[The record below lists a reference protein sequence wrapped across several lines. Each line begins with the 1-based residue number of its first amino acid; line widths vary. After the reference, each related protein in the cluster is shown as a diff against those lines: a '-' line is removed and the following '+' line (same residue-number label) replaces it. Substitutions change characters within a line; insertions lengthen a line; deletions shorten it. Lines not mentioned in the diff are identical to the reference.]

1 MSNRLSIG
9 DLSRRT
15 GCTAQTIRH
24 YERIGVMPPPQ
35 RTIGNQ
41 RRYTA
46 LHLDRLSFIRHAR
59 ELGFSLEQIREL
71 LTLTDYPEQ
80 SCAEIDRIARVN
92 LAAIE
97 SRLRRLE
104 LLRRELRRV
113 ASACRGGRVA
123 DCRVIRVLSLH
134 DRCETGHGRLTEAFE
149 ED

>member
-9 DLSRRT
+9 DLSRHT

-24 YERIGVMPPPQ
+24 YERIGVMPPPR
-35 RTIGNQ
+35 RTAGNQ

-46 LHLDRLSFIRHAR
+46 RHRDRLSFIRHAR

-71 LTLTDYPEQ
+71 LTLTDYPDQ

-104 LLRRELRRV
+104 LLRGELRRM
-113 ASACRGGRVA
+113 ASACRGGRIA

-134 DRCETGHGRLTEAFE
+134 EQCQSGHGRSPEPFE
-149 ED
+149 D